1 MTFILAIQLE
11 DSIAIAAD
19 TRSTI
24 SYQDN
29 GSYLYQDGVQKFFPW
44 ENGIITGT
52 GELNLIQNVMLSF
65 NNFTKQNIHELPNLL
80 KTSKLIREQ
89 EISHSQLEI
98 TKLLYSTYSKNGAQ
112 IYSIQPNKLEE
123 YEVIR
128 CEKNEILLWTF
139 NPDIRPIINALTELY
154 SSLKPLKVFNNMA
167 DCIYYYLNQISPI
180 FRKQAQHDSMMSKE
194 FNFFFQTALLHKDLK
209 CKAPLIEPNLRR
221 NLGKWST

>member
-1 MTFILAIQLE
+1 MTFILAIQLD
-11 DSIAIAAD
+11 DSIVIAAD

-24 SYQDN
+24 PYQDN
-29 GSYLYQDGVQKFFPW
+29 GSYLYQDGIQKLFPW

-52 GELNLIQNVMLSF
+52 GELNLIQNVIHSF
-65 NNFTKQNIHELPNLL
+65 DKFTKQNIHELPNLL
-80 KTSKLIREQ
+80 KTSKLLREQ
-89 EISHSQLEI
+89 EITHSQLEI

-112 IYSIQPNKLEE
+112 LYSIQPNKLEE

-154 SSLKPLKVFNNMA
+154 SSLKPLNVFNNTA

-180 FRKQAQHDSMMSKE
+180 FHKQAQHDSMMSKE
-194 FNFFFQTALLHKDLK
+194 FNFFFQTKDEYFFGEYLNNDSNTLNNK
-209 CKAPLIEPNLRR
+209 ISNL
-221 NLGKWST
+221 

>member
-1 MTFILAIQLE
+1 M
-11 DSIAIAAD
+11 IAAD

-80 KTSKLIREQ
+80 KKSKLIREQ

-194 FNFFFQTALLHKDLK
+194 FNFFFKPKMNIFL
-209 CKAPLIEPNLRR
+209 ENF
-221 NLGKWST
+221 

>member
-194 FNFFFQTALLHKDLK
+194 FNFFFQTKD
-209 CKAPLIEPNLRR
+209 EYFF
-221 NLGKWST
+221 